1 MKFRYTTESVYRVRI
16 AKPATLRARPPTGE
30 IDGREFLS
38 RDAARNATFAIRASR
53 TARSRI
59 TRYRDERRAPRAGSA
74 VVDFLDEANSLPE
87 EESPRDPRRIA
98 ISIRALPSPARKGE
112 DLSFSIPAFRF
123 PRVLLAPVSRETPR
137 RDRVRRNYP
146 PSPSPGSTFPS
157 LLLLSPPLARRCR
170 ARLAATGVS
179 AQQFPIPR
187 ARPPIVETK
196 RKRLMK
202 YYATRQCMPAHAA
215 LPLIR
220 TRENRPFPGG
230 QDGPRARADS
240 QRRCNVTSIRYPLS
254 ERIPRRPPPSS
265 PLLPLPIRVLSI
277 PYLVP
282 LPAAVRSYLM
292 YGTPLHRANVR
303 RSFGIRR

>member
-1 MKFRYTTESVYRVRI
+1 MS
-16 AKPATLRARPPTGE
+16 G
-30 IDGREFLS
+30 
-38 RDAARNATFAIRASR
+38 
-53 TARSRI
+53 
-59 TRYRDERRAPRAGSA
+59 ERRALDRPSSIFSTKRTR
-74 VVDFLDEANSLPE
+74 FLRRKAL
-87 EESPRDPRRIA
+87 RDPRRIA

-146 PSPSPGSTFPS
+146 PSPYPGSTFPS

-254 ERIPRRPPPSS
+254 ERIPRRPLPLPPSS
-265 PLLPLPIRVLSI
+265 PYRSASFPFLISFPCPQRSGHTLCMARRFIERTFVARLVFGADRSPLSLLPWPCLGSSV
-277 PYLVP
+277 
-282 LPAAVRSYLM
+282 
-292 YGTPLHRANVR
+292 
-303 RSFGIRR
+303 